1 MHVIV
6 ENQFAIGQEPVPVT
20 IERPI
25 REGLDRREALHA
37 VGAVLTDDIQAL
49 LSAGEATFDKQ
60 SYRNRLN
67 KLTAKQ

>member
-25 REGLDRREALHA
+25 REGLDRHKALHA